1 MINKKRKTVLINPLS
16 TRIAPPDHEVK
27 SSKRK
32 GSTKKKKV
40 ERAAPELEV
49 LQGPEIEITK
59 VKKKSES
66 DSVIRE
72 IFSAEATNSAVDIE
86 SKTKSQPLSSM
97 DSAYAILAKESQ
109 TGVCLT
115 KASTPQGRKKKVDT
129 IINKWAWISVPAGL
143 INVPVLDSAALMA
156 IQVKMISEICP
167 HYEIAFEKESTR
179 AIISGLM
186 SGTITATLAFE
197 IKRLVL
203 NNLPYLGNVLSAVT
217 SPTLSFASTYS
228 VGHLFVQHFENS
240 GALHDFKYENIKD
253 SFSVLFE
260 KGRQIYGGET
270 QQSIT
275 TASQEN

>member
-1 MINKKRKTVLINPLS
+1 MINKKRKTVLMNPLS
-16 TRIAPPDHEVK
+16 TPIVSTDLEVK

-32 GSTKKKKV
+32 ESTKKKKV
-40 ERAAPELEV
+40 ELSAPELKK
-49 LQGPEIEITK
+49 LQDPEIENAK

-66 DSVIRE
+66 DRVIRE
-72 IFSAEATNSAVDIE
+72 IFSAEVTAAAVDIE
-86 SKTKSQPLSSM
+86 PKTKSQTLNSM
-97 DSAYAILAKESQ
+97 DSAHAIFAKESQ
-109 TGVCLT
+109 SGVCLT
-115 KASTPQGRKKKVDT
+115 KASTPQDRKKKVDA
-129 IINKWAWISVPAGL
+129 IINKWAWVSIPAGL

-167 HYEIAFEKESTR
+167 HYGVTFKKESAR

-228 VGHLFVQHFENS
+228 VGHLFAQHFENS

-260 KGRQIYGGET
+260 KGRQIFKT
-270 QQSIT
+270 KIHV
-275 TASQEN
+275 